1 MDRQLPLAA
10 LSLFLLQL
18 MMPFPSHAVER
29 MEIGITTNRIQITSR
44 FTGEKLVLFGAI
56 PAGGDVVVVVR
67 GEGQEIVVRRKERHL
82 GIWVNASAA
91 RFEGVPGFYAVA
103 STRPLDK
110 IATPRTLKRMGA
122 LIDDL
127 EFSSLSLVDEQQRKG
142 FRKAIIRIKTRQ
154 GLYQRQPGAIRFLGS
169 ALFRTE
175 ITFPANVPVG
185 NYTVEAFHLI
195 DGRIA
200 NATTMPIFIKKTG
213 IERGIYDIANQ
224 FPLLYG
230 IIAIIIAA
238 AAGWGAGA
246 YFRRS

>member
-1 MDRQLPLAA
+1 MRRLLSPAALLPL
-10 LSLFLLQL
+10 LLLLTAPYPGQ
-18 MMPFPSHAVER
+18 AVER
-29 MEIGITTNRIQITSR
+29 MEIGLTTNRIQITSR

-82 GIWVNASAA
+82 GIWVNATAA
-91 RFEGVPGFYAVA
+91 RFEDVPGFYAVA
-103 STRPLDK
+103 STRPLEK
-110 IATPRTLKRMGA
+110 IAAPRTLKRMGA
-122 LIDDL
+122 LIDAL
-127 EFSSLSLVDEQQRKG
+127 EFSSLSLADEEQRDA
-142 FRKAIIRIKTRQ
+142 FRKAIIRIKMRQ
-154 GLYQRQPGAIRFLGS
+154 GLFRRKPGAIRFLGS

-175 ITFPANVPVG
+175 IAFPANVPTG
-185 NYTVEAFHLI
+185 NYTVEAYHLI

-213 IERGIYDIANQ
+213 IERSIYDIANR

-230 IIAIIIAA
+230 ILAIAIAA

-246 YFRRS
+246 YFRRG